1 MISCA
6 IVEDVEKEIKLL
18 KNIIQNDNR
27 FSLFPQTIHAE
38 NWLQIMSTHRFDLLF
53 LDIELGNQ
61 NAFELLK
68 KLPYKPYVVVI
79 SNYPQYTMQAFEYDV
94 VHYIQKPI
102 KAEQVLTAIERAY
115 KRVALKEHKPVPDSF
130 FLQTGRNKFQQLFFN
145 EITHVNAEGEYIKF
159 NLLEE
164 KPIMVYQRLKH
175 IIPELPSALFLQVHR
190 SVVVNT
196 KFIKSIDGSIIKLN
210 NGEELTIG
218 ASYRKQLISLINR

>member
-27 FSLFPQTIHAE
+27 FSLFPQTIHTE
-38 NWLQIMSTHRFDLLF
+38 NWLQIMSTQRFDLLF